1 MLVKNIIR
9 DDDCLEK
16 FSRVTYELKVEV
28 DSQYLAGKF
37 KELISHG
44 VKDKVYADLVNRKY
58 INESMLFNETIE
70 LGSRGLYYL
79 VLRKG
84 YKIDQL
90 LFQPDELSI
99 DLYVHKD
106 SRLIYSFYNP
116 TLKRNINIK
125 GKISE
130 DIDGIAR
137 KIKANLDDIYFRNYF
152 LKLATEDYGKE
163 IKIPE
168 YFPPI
173 MNAQQAANYLG
184 IKEKTIRK
192 WTSEAKIPFT
202 KIGNTVRYRKS
213 DLDGFLDKQTKHPKI
228 R

>member
-1 MLVKNIIR
+1 MLVKKIIR
-9 DDDCLEK
+9 DDVYLEK
-16 FSRVTYELKVEV
+16 FSRVTYEPKVEV

-37 KELISHG
+37 KELIPHG
-44 VKDKVYADLVNRKY
+44 VKDKVYADIVDRSY
-58 INESMLFNETIE
+58 INESMLFKETIE
-70 LGSRGLYYL
+70 IGSKGLYYF
-79 VLRKG
+79 VLQKG
-84 YKIDQL
+84 YKIGQL
-90 LFQPDELSI
+90 LFQPDELDV
-99 DLYVHKD
+99 DLYIHKD
-106 SRLIYSFYNP
+106 GRLIYSFYNP
-116 TLKRNINIK
+116 TLKRNINIR
-125 GKISE
+125 GKVSE
-130 DIDGIAR
+130 DIDGVAK

-173 MNAQQAANYLG
+173 MNALQAANYLG
-184 IKEKTIRK
+184 IEEKTIRK